1 MRKIIQTTAAVLA
14 IVVIQ
19 TAAIV
24 PTIPA
29 VDASTE
35 TAQAA
40 GTTQTK
46 HTLKIDFNRHEPIE
60 VANTAGDF
68 DSRVLIPLRAA
79 QAAAAEAEAEAAA
92 KAAAVRKPA
101 LKTVTSTP
109 VKVATGDIWEALRLC
124 EAGGDYTRNSGN
136 GYFGAYQ
143 YNIGSWA
150 NYGGF
155 ARPDLAPPA
164 VQDAKARE
172 TAASRGFSPWPACAS
187 RLGLL

>member
-1 MRKIIQTTAAVLA
+1 MRKIIQTIVAALA

-29 VDASTE
+29 VDAGTE

-46 HTLKIDFNRHEPIE
+46 HALKIDFNRHEPIE
-60 VANTAGDF
+60 VANTTGDF
-68 DSRVLIPLRAA
+68 DNKVLIPLRAA
-79 QAAAAEAEAEAAA
+79 QAAAAEAEAKAAAA
-92 KAAAVRKPA
+92 KKAAA
-101 LKTVTSTP
+101 KTVFKTVASAP

-150 NYGGF
+150 GYGGY

-172 TAASRGFSPWPACAS
+172 TAAGRGFSPWPACAS